1 MQKAAMRATTAAPTF
16 FKPVLMGG
24 DVYSDGGLIASN
36 PTAVA
41 IHEARQLY
49 PNIPIEM
56 IVSVGTGEFV
66 NEKMSL
72 KFGWDGV
79 ISQIVKSATD
89 TSRTHWI
96 VEDILGNGNTAQGA
110 DTVSK
115 TKYYRF
121 DPVVGTSVDF
131 PIDGTDKNQLEK
143 LKRITNAYME
153 EPEQKEK
160 LRKIGK
166 ILRVQ

>member
-24 DVYSDGGLIASN
+24 DMYSDGGLIASN

-49 PNIPIEM
+49 PEIPIEM

-66 NEKMSL
+66 NEKVSP

-79 ISQIVKSATD
+79 IAQIVKSATD

-96 VEDILGNGNTAQGA
+96 VEDILGNGNTAKCA

-143 LKRITNAYME
+143 LKRISKAYME
-153 EPEQKEK
+153 EPEQREK
-160 LRKIGK
+160 LKNIGK
-166 ILRVQ
+166 VLGV